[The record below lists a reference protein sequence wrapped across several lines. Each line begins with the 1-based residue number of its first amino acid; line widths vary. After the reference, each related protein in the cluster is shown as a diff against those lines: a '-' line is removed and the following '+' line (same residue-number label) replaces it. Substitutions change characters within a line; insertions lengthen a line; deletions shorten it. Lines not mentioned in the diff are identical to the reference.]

1 MRGAQIGVGMDEHEI
16 KKRRGANIQA
26 DNDGYLYEMRQVI
39 MRNAETLDVI
49 QRYTDKSAVGMQKL
63 AEQSLDG
70 IQRVTA
76 ESAGGLRRI
85 IETGTSNVNRAAEA
99 GESNLA
105 LAVQEG
111 VSRIGQLAEDSVSG
125 INRLTEESAM
135 SVNRIVQD
143 GLIRMET
150 LAATEEETIQRMS
163 QECQSGLRSCVQE
176 CLAQVNASYK
186 KNQEAAETVE
196 KIEAAILAHME
207 AIKELLKQSDDYT
220 HKENVKVYRNVQ
232 AVVVDEVRKQMEAMK
247 SQSEKLE
254 EQNDALQHQNRG
266 LRPLAI
272 VTLVAA
278 VVNVVLMAARILGFF

>member
-1 MRGAQIGVGMDEHEI
+1 MRGAQIGAGMDEHEI
-16 KKRRGANIQA
+16 RKRRGTNTQT

-85 IETGTSNVNRAAEA
+85 IETGTSNITRAAEA

-111 VSRIGQLAEDSVSG
+111 VGRIGQLAEESASG
-125 INRLTEESAM
+125 ISRLSEESAM
-135 SVNRIVQD
+135 SVKRIVQD

-150 LAATEEETIQRMS
+150 LAATQEDAVQRLS
-163 QECQSGLRSCVQE
+163 QECQTGLRSCVQE
-176 CLAQVNASYK
+176 CVAQVNDSYR
-186 KNQEAAETVE
+186 KNQESAETVE
-196 KIEAAILAHME
+196 KIEAAVLAHME

-220 HKENVKVYRNVQ
+220 HRENVKVYRNVQ
-232 AVVVDEVRKQMEAMK
+232 AVVVEEVGKQMEAMK
-247 SQSEKLE
+247 A
-254 EQNDALQHQNRG
+254 QNAELTERYEILQYQNRG
-266 LRPLAI
+266 LRPLVM
-272 VTLVAA
+272 VTLAAA
-278 VVNVVLMAARILGFF
+278 VVNIGLMAARLLGLF